1 MMTGRRAE
9 TGIQEVLDGLTAHVA
24 VLDQD
29 GTITAVNEAWRQF
42 ARDGGDPTLGATGPG
57 VDYLAACR
65 TDVLPFGEVAA
76 EAVSG
81 LRAVLAGEREAFSLE
96 YPCPTPLG
104 QRWFVVLVVPF
115 GQAGVV
121 VTHVDVTADRR
132 PMDDPLSPVPSRTL
146 VEGQVEAAIA
156 AAHPAGA
163 EVAVLYVDV
172 DDFKE
177 VNDTL
182 GHDLGDRLLLA
193 VSERIRASTPPATS
207 VRRYASDEFV
217 VVIPGA
223 GRAQAAEVAAELGR
237 GLREPFDLD
246 GDRVMVTVSIGVACY
261 PSDARAARD
270 LVRCADAAMGE
281 GKRGG
286 RDTWR
291 FYDPGVAARRH
302 RRLTL
307 GTSLRGALQRHEFA
321 LHYQPQIGLADG
333 EVVGVEALLRW
344 HAEALGDP
352 RPAEFI
358 PVAESTGRI
367 VPIGWWALHEAV
379 AQVARWRDDGL
390 LLGVLAVNVS
400 GRHFSQPAFADR
412 LLELLGGFDW
422 PAERLELE
430 ITEHQAMRQRDTSIR
445 VMEELRREGVR
456 FALDDFG
463 SGYSSVVNLRA
474 FPLHTAKIDASFVAA
489 IDQDERS
496 RALVASMVALIGS
509 LGLTSV
515 AEGVQTQ
522 AQVDFLADAA
532 CDVVQGFRY
541 APGMPPDVAAPWLRQ
556 RGERGERA

>member
-1 MMTGRRAE
+1 
-9 TGIQEVLDGLTAHVA
+9 
-24 VLDQD
+24 
-29 GTITAVNEAWRQF
+29 
-42 ARDGGDPTLGATGPG
+42 
-57 VDYLAACR
+57 
-65 TDVLPFGEVAA
+65 
-76 EAVSG
+76 
-81 LRAVLAGEREAFSLE
+81 
-96 YPCPTPLG
+96 
-104 QRWFVVLVVPF
+104 
-115 GQAGVV
+115 
-121 VTHVDVTADRR
+121 
-132 PMDDPLSPVPSRTL
+132 
-146 VEGQVEAAIA
+146 
-156 AAHPAGA
+156 
-163 EVAVLYVDV
+163 
-172 DDFKE
+172 
-177 VNDTL
+177 
-182 GHDLGDRLLLA
+182 
-193 VSERIRASTPPATS
+193 
-207 VRRYASDEFV
+207 
-217 VVIPGA
+217 
-223 GRAQAAEVAAELGR
+223 
-237 GLREPFDLD
+237 
-246 GDRVMVTVSIGVACY
+246 
-261 PSDARAARD
+261 
-270 LVRCADAAMGE
+270 MGE